1 MQKIDRPNLV
11 PLHDLL
17 NNAENNNNNHNNDT
31 IPHSSID
38 YINNN
43 NNSVP
48 HIHSDITNSS
58 TTSPGSCHYKSDIEV
73 STPNAISDNQ
83 NSNKLHSAISP
94 ISEESPTSNVTKLN
108 SLHSEVSNSNGT
120 DRHSSSSYITHHN
133 PTILPSTQ
141 VPSSTIN
148 DIITTTTISTSKY
161 DQFKPHNLPS
171 PTCSISGNNNNN
183 NNTSNN
189 NTSNNN
195 NTSITNQINNSNSSS
210 GVSTPPEDIE
220 PLNLVCKWDNCNKIF
235 AQPELLYHHLCQ
247 DHVGRK
253 SQRNLKLDCHW
264 DKCQTKTEK
273 RDHITSH
280 IRVHIP
286 LKPFA
291 CSSCSKKFKRPQD
304 LKKHLKIHL
313 DSGNITKRKRGPK
326 VGSKRV
332 NKNAIKL
339 TDDKH
344 IQSGIDQRSRSLPS
358 TSFTN
363 LPHLNN
369 GFRKFITNDIQ
380 SYQPIL
386 THRLDTRLQ
395 NIMGQT
401 LTSAQLQE
409 QPHLYTQI
417 EKSPQG
423 SNMSNERVS
432 VASVMDTLP
441 RHVAANAAGFFSELA
456 NNMCTNTAMY
466 RQQQQTHPNIQL
478 QSQPHT
484 LINNYSQLPPLNG
497 VAYAT
502 QPHATMIENPINVP
516 NNKMT
521 MLPSMAEVR
530 GLQPRYQPQPPQQ
543 QQPVTN
549 SPNAGVI
556 SSYPTMQTIPQQQQ
570 IPLPGQ
576 VVTRPMPGTQLP
588 YKLVVNAM
596 PVAGSTMNM
605 VENRYSTT
613 QRSTGHSSSSD
624 EDNESEEDLEEES
637 FEETLDFVNV
647 IRDYLM
653 CTLLEEEYGE
663 SADDTIEDLINDKF
677 WKESN
682 GLISKYPT
690 VRV

>member
-17 NNAENNNNNHNNDT
+17 NNAENNNIHSNDT
-31 IPHSSID
+31 ISHSSID

-43 NNSVP
+43 TVSHTPSDNN
-48 HIHSDITNSS
+48 DNSS
-58 TTSPGSCHYKSDIEV
+58 ATSPGSCHYKSDIEV
-73 STPNAISDNQ
+73 STPNAHTDNQ
-83 NSNKLHSAISP
+83 DSNKLHSAISP

-108 SLHSEVSNSNGT
+108 SLHSEVSNNPNNTGNNSNN
-120 DRHSSSSYITHHN
+120 SAYITHHN
-133 PTILPSTQ
+133 TKILPSAQ
-141 VPSSTIN
+141 VPNSTVN

-171 PTCSISGNNNNN
+171 PTCSISGNNN
-183 NNTSNN
+183 SNN
-189 NTSNNN
+189 SSSTA
-195 NTSITNQINNSNSSS
+195 NQNNNSNASS

-235 AQPELLYHHLCQ
+235 VQPELLYHHLCQ

-253 SQRNLKLDCHW
+253 SQRNLQLDCHW

-326 VGSKRV
+326 VGSKRI
-332 NKNAIKL
+332 NKNAMKL
-339 TDDKH
+339 VDDKH
-344 IQSGIDQRSRSLPS
+344 NMQTGIDHRSRSLPS
-358 TSFTN
+358 ANFTN

-380 SYQPIL
+380 SYQPML

-409 QPHLYTQI
+409 QPHLYSQF

-423 SNMSNERVS
+423 TNMSNERVS
-432 VASVMDTLP
+432 VSSIMDTLP
-441 RHVAANAAGFFSELA
+441 RHVAANAAGFFSELS

-466 RQQQQTHPNIQL
+466 QQQQQQTHPNIPI
-478 QSQPHT
+478 QSHPHT

-497 VAYAT
+497 GVTYPT
-502 QPHATMIENPINVP
+502 QQQHTTVIENSINVP
-516 NNKMT
+516 NNNKMT
-521 MLPSMAEVR
+521 MLPSMTEVR
-530 GLQPRYQPQPPQQ
+530 GLQPRYQ
-543 QQPVTN
+543 QQPATT
-549 SPNAGVI
+549 SPNTGVI
-556 SSYPTMQTIPQQQQ
+556 SSYPTIQQ
-570 IPLPGQ
+570 IPLQGQ
-576 VVTRPMPGTQLP
+576 VITRAMPGTQLP
-588 YKLVVNAM
+588 YNLVVNSL
-596 PVAGSTMNM
+596 PVSGSTMNM
-605 VENRYSTT
+605 VENRYSAT
-613 QRSTGHSSSSD
+613 QRSTGHSSCSD
-624 EDNESEEDLEEES
+624 ENNDDSEEDYEEED
-637 FEETLDFVNV
+637 FQETLDFVNV

-663 SADDTIEDLINDKF
+663 TVDDTIEDLINDKF
-677 WKESN
+677 WNGSD

-690 VRV
+690 IRV